1 MFIGGIWN
9 KQFVNRWNI
18 KLSICLKVEVE
29 SERCKDDYTGEEAR
43 RKKVMEEELF
53 IASPSIKY
61 ILKEMNVMEREV
73 LSVV

>member
-1 MFIGGIWN
+1 M
-9 KQFVNRWNI
+9 
-18 KLSICLKVEVE
+18 EVE

-53 IASPSIKY
+53 IALLSIKY
-61 ILKEMNVMEREV
+61 ILKEGNVMDREV